1 MIQEEHFY
9 AESKYVGTQVLATVP
24 ARGKNKE
31 VKFKVGMIDC
41 ITEDR
46 RISIAFVNGEI
57 HLVKKEEIVY
67 PYHMLDDSTQASMLE
82 FKERGKE
89 YNYEQITGILLSF
102 DPTLTMANIKK
113 CETGGDDIG
122 DGKEGFQ
129 IYLEKYEEFYD
140 GDIIS
145 INDDGTF
152 NVMFEDGDTKNNVS
166 IEHIKNCVQVDL
178 DRFDIFLLFLSSLI
192 IALYGFI
199 NIF

>member
-1 MIQEEHFY
+1 M
-9 AESKYVGTQVLATVP
+9 
-24 ARGKNKE
+24 
-31 VKFKVGMIDC
+31 KFKVGMIDC

-57 HLVKKEEIVY
+57 HLVKKKKLFIL
-67 PYHMLDDSTQASMLE
+67 HMLDDSTQASMLE

-89 YNYEQITGILLSF
+89 YNYEQITGILVL

-113 CETGGDDIG
+113 CETGGDG

-129 IYLEKYEEFYD
+129 IYLKVRRVYD

-178 DRFDIFLLFLSSLI
+178 DRFVYLLFLSSLW
-192 IALYGFI
+192 LKY
-199 NIF
+199 IFTK